1 MFTKALVRTPGEDFG
16 RGLTT
21 SKLGPPSYELILK
34 QHEAYIENLRSL
46 GLEVIVLPAEPRY
59 PDAYFVEDTAVMTPH
74 LAVITNPGAPSRRG
88 EEATIEPVLAGY
100 RRTFRIRPP
109 ATVDGGDVLMVEN
122 HFFIGISERS
132 NRDGALALGR
142 LLEKHGHTWSVVR
155 VGSGLHLKSS
165 VNYLGHGTL
174 LVTPDYAEREEFKAY
189 SKVILD
195 KKEAYAANTLWINGT
210 LLTPAGF
217 PKVRPKLEP
226 LGLPI
231 IELDVSEVRKMDG
244 GLTCLSL
251 RF

>member
-1 MFTKALVRTPGEDFG
+1 MFSKALVRTPGENFG

-21 SKLGPPSYELILK
+21 SKLGPPSYELVLK
-34 QHEAYIENLRSL
+34 QHETYVETLRSL

-59 PDAYFVEDTAVMTPH
+59 PDAYFVEDTAVVTPH
-74 LAVITNPGAPSRRG
+74 LAVITHPGAPSRRG
-88 EEATIEPVLAGY
+88 EEATIEPVLAGF
-100 RRTFRIRPP
+100 RRTFRVRPP

-122 HFFIGISERS
+122 HFFIGISERT
-132 NRDGALALGR
+132 NRDGTLALGR
-142 LLEKHGHTWSVVR
+142 LLEKHGHTWSAVR

-195 KKEAYAANTLWINGT
+195 KKEGYAANTLWINGT

-217 PKVRPKLEP
+217 PQVRAKLEP